1 MIATTFTS
9 SASHGRAVAGFSL
22 IELAIAIFV
31 ITLLLGGILV
41 PLATQVE
48 QRKVSETQKALDEI
62 REALLGF
69 ALVNGYL
76 PCPDKTTSAGV
87 GGTPNDGQEDV
98 NLGTCVATGNEG
110 NLPWVTLGTG
120 GADIWGNR
128 FRYRVHGSFAQ
139 RAPAS
144 LFTMTTTSNLQVCT
158 TDACTSFLTSGAD
171 GPPAIIVSHGKNGL
185 GARNSI
191 TNAANPAPVSADE
204 LENTDGGTSFVSHA
218 QSAAG
223 SGAGEF
229 DDIVTWISR
238 NVLLNRMVTAGKL
251 P

>member
-1 MIATTFTS
+1 MP
-9 SASHGRAVAGFSL
+9 ASHGRAGAGFSL

-48 QRKVSETQKALDEI
+48 QRKASETQKALDEI

-76 PCPDKTTSAGV
+76 PCPDKTTSTGAG
-87 GGTPNDGQEDV
+87 TQNDGQEDV
-98 NLGTCVATGNEG
+98 TVATGTCVTTEG
-110 NLPWVTLGTG
+110 NLPWVTLATAS
-120 GADIWGNR
+120 ADIWGNR

-139 RAPAS
+139 RSPAS
-144 LFTMTTTSNLQVCT
+144 LFTLTTTSNLQVCT

-185 GARNSI
+185 GARNAL
-191 TNAANPAPVSADE
+191 TNVANPAPVSADE
-204 LENTDGGTSFVSHA
+204 IENSDGGTNFVSHA